1 MDYAVVTRKLR
12 KSFSGREVIA
22 GCDMR
27 VERGRIYGLLGRN
40 GAGKTTVFKLLL
52 GLMRPT
58 AGTAEV
64 LGLDSVRD
72 RKEVLRRTGSLIG
85 VPVFYEHLSA
95 AENLRIHLAYMGLP
109 GEGTEE
115 ALKAAGLFGTG
126 TQPVSEFSLGM
137 CQRLAVARAVV
148 HRPEVVILD
157 EPVNGL
163 DPVAMR
169 EMRLFFR
176 RLADDEGV
184 TILMSTHLLAEA
196 EQVADRIGVIEKGH
210 IVAEEDTE
218 TVRKNGSG
226 GAEEW
231 FLALSMCINFA
242 GIVLSLL
249 GMLTPTTGA
258 LVHNAGSCFVVLIAA
273 LLYDRKLT

>member
-1 MDYAVVTRKLR
+1 MDYAVVTRNLR

-27 VERGRIYGLLGRN
+27 VKKGSIYGFLGRN
-40 GAGKTTVFKLLL
+40 GAGKTTVFKLIL
-52 GLMRPT
+52 GLARPT
-58 AGTAEV
+58 SGTAEV

-72 RKEVLRRTGSLIG
+72 RREILRRTGSLIET
-85 VPVFYEHLSA
+85 PVFYEHLSA
-95 AENLRIHLAYMGLP
+95 AENLRVHLAYMGLP
-109 GEGTEE
+109 EEGAEE
-115 ALKAAGLFGTG
+115 ALEAAGLFRTG

-137 CQRLAVARAVV
+137 RQRLAVARAAV
-148 HRPEVVILD
+148 HRPEVLILD

-176 RLADDEGV
+176 RLADEEGM
-184 TILMSTHLLAEA
+184 TILISTHLLAEA
-196 EQVADRIGVIEKGH
+196 EQVADRIGVIEKGR

-226 GAEEW
+226 GAEKW
-231 FLALSMCINFA
+231 FLAVMEKSGRSGSGKSVGQNVGPGGERKRTGREPEA
-242 GIVLSLL
+242 GKGVN
-249 GMLTPTTGA
+249 GPDG
-258 LVHNAGSCFVVLIAA
+258 
-273 LLYDRKLT
+273 RKKD